1 MEMTRDLIKEK
12 LRRADKTGAVT
23 IDAND
28 FHSAQQHDRVIAI
41 TSFIVAAMSGGFGL
55 RLHDVDGSSSS
66 ILFLVAG
73 TSFTIFVTILVD
85 GLRNEADRIKLYLR
99 NEQLQADIVAS
110 SVALSSARARSQE
123 LVNSFGSN
131 AHLRTMGFLLGIDV
145 GVLGV
150 GMTNDVTD
158 EVLFRANLFGV
169 PRLVQSIPESAR
181 SLSLIRK
188 YKIIRNAVELRWG
201 PRYSGAFEL
210 GFHCTF
216 ILEAAVDQH
225 LNVEGFVGSYDDW
238 TSVFRSALSAY
249 GTDKDL
255 ESLVIDAISFA
266 YETRNAPGICV
277 AIGTI
282 VLLAFDDFAEVDNE
296 LRSKVNALRREFI
309 RLDKVDCQLKCALLD
324 ALKLVMLERDSEWFY
339 LHELVKTASA

>member
-110 SVALSSARARSQE
+110 SDALSSARARSQE

-131 AHLRTMGFLLGIDV
+131 AHLRTMQFLLG
-145 GVLGV
+145 
-150 GMTNDVTD
+150 
-158 EVLFRANLFGV
+158 
-169 PRLVQSIPESAR
+169 
-181 SLSLIRK
+181 
-188 YKIIRNAVELRWG
+188 
-201 PRYSGAFEL
+201 
-210 GFHCTF
+210 H
-216 ILEAAVDQH
+216 
-225 LNVEGFVGSYDDW
+225 
-238 TSVFRSALSAY
+238 
-249 GTDKDL
+249 
-255 ESLVIDAISFA
+255 
-266 YETRNAPGICV
+266 
-277 AIGTI
+277 
-282 VLLAFDDFAEVDNE
+282 
-296 LRSKVNALRREFI
+296 
-309 RLDKVDCQLKCALLD
+309 
-324 ALKLVMLERDSEWFY
+324 
-339 LHELVKTASA
+339 